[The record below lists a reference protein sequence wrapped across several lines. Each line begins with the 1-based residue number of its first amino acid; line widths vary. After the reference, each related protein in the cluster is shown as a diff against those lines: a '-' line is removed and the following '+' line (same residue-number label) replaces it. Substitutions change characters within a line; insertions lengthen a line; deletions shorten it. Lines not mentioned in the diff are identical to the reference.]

1 MYNNEI
7 MLRVSLLNMCVASF
21 PSQLYLTIYY
31 VLPSGL
37 LNDAIETH
45 FRSFRTL
52 SLGVQYL
59 IALNPD
65 FLLLVVKDCLHYAP
79 TQVRDKV
86 GEGERPQLPEP

>member
-1 MYNNEI
+1 MTQ
-7 MLRVSLLNMCVASF
+7 SF
-21 PSQLYLTIYY
+21 FSRT
-31 VLPSGL
+31 GL

-79 TQVRDKV
+79 TQVRLRRRQTHGTRLYCLHCTLHSHAGQAQRQAV
-86 GEGERPQLPEP
+86 RQMETN